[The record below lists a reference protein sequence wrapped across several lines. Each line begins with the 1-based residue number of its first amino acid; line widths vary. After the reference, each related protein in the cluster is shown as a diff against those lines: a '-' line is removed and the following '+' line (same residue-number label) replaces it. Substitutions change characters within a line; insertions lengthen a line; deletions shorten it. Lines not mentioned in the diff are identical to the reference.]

1 MKRTII
7 ILLLVVMLLGLS
19 ACKPKTPTPTS
30 APPATSPPPTAPP
43 PTDTSPPPPVDPT
56 AVPPTEEPTELPPTE
71 IPPTAPAHP
80 INTPLPETE
89 QRLEFESE
97 DGVSLVGS
105 YFPAAVN
112 PSPAVILMHQA
123 ASQRG
128 TWVDLGLVAW
138 LRNLPGGG
146 GALFAPPQSAAL
158 WPPMSTEL
166 SFAVFSFDFREHGE
180 SNGVAMS
187 GSDFLVDAKAAFNLV
202 KGLPGVDPERIA
214 LIGASIGADAA
225 VDTCVAGCLGG
236 LSLSPGSYLDVSYPE
251 VVAELGLD
259 GKPAWCLASE
269 LDSYSA
275 NTCRSASGDTYRM
288 VLFPEGGHGEALL
301 VPGMVPDVGQLVL
314 DFLILAFGEGP

>member
-1 MKRTII
+1 MKKII
-7 ILLLVVMLLGLS
+7 IIVLIVLLLLS
-19 ACKPKTPTPTS
+19 LAACKPKTPTPTS

-43 PTDTSPPPPVDPT
+43 PTDTSPPP
-56 AVPPTEEPTELPPTE
+56 TEEPTAQPPTDEPTEPPPTE
-71 IPPTAPAHP
+71 PAEP
-80 INTPLPETE
+80 LNTPLPVDE
-89 QRLEFESE
+89 QRIEFESE
-97 DGVSLVGS
+97 DGVLLVGS

-112 PSPAVILMHQA
+112 PAPAVILMHQA

-128 TWVDLGLVAW
+128 AWVDLGLVAW

-146 GALFAPPQSAAL
+146 GALSAPPNSASL
-158 WPPMSTEL
+158 WPPMSSGL
-166 SFAVFSFDFREHGE
+166 SFAVFTFDFREHGE
-180 SNGVAMS
+180 SSGVAMS

-225 VDTCVAGCLGG
+225 VDTCVQGCLGG

-251 VVAELGLD
+251 VVAEMGLD

-269 LDSYSA
+269 GDSYSA
-275 NTCRSASGDTYRM
+275 NTCRSASGDTYRL

-301 VPGMVPDVGQLVL
+301 APGMDPDIGQLVL
-314 DFLILAFGEGP
+314 DFLLLAFSKGP